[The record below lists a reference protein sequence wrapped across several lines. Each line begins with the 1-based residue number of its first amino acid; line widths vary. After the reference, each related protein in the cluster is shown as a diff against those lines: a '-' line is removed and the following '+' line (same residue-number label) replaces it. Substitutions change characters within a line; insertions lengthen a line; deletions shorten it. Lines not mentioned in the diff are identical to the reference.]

1 MANSMSYESILKWS
15 LLAAVAL
22 VDGIWVTFAGFE
34 LDGRYVLAIVV
45 ICFCLLISIFYF
57 YTYRDQRIQ
66 EFAHFSAQIVALYS
80 FVVLFSYLIVSTDA
94 PLVDLTFDRIDKF
107 FGLDWVAWT
116 KWVAAHPQ
124 IYLILAVAYTT
135 QPIQAFFCY
144 IYNIH
149 TLAFGRNSEIWWLTF
164 ISVLIT
170 IAGSGVFPASNPYVH
185 YGLLSADHFA
195 HMTQF
200 LGLREGLHVIT
211 FGMNEGIIQLPSFH
225 TILAIIFTYN
235 VRHNRWLFVPAIV
248 LNATVIL
255 ACPSVG
261 SHYFVDLPAGAVV
274 AIATIWVVRRLGRY
288 FSWGLQPQIIAKPL
302 RGSAIDLTRE
312 LA

>member
-1 MANSMSYESILKWS
+1 MTNNMSYESILKWS
-15 LLAAVAL
+15 LLAVVAL
-22 VDGIWVTFAGFE
+22 VDWIWVASAGFQ
-34 LDGRYVLAIVV
+34 LDPRYFLAMPV
-45 ICFCLLISIFYF
+45 ICFFLSISLFYF
-57 YTYRDQRIQ
+57 YAGRDRRIQ
-66 EFAHFSAQIVALYS
+66 EFAHFTAQIFTLYS
-80 FVVLFSYLIVSTDA
+80 FVVLFSYLVVSTDA
-94 PLVDLTFDRIDKF
+94 PLVDAAFDRIDKF

-124 IYLILAVAYTT
+124 IYLILAVAYNS

-149 TLAFGRNSEIWWLTF
+149 TRAFWRNSEIWWLTF
-164 ISVLIT
+164 ISILIT
-170 IAGSGVFPASNPYVH
+170 IGGSAVFPASNPYVF
-185 YGLLSADHFA
+185 YGLLGADHFA

-235 VRHNRWLFVPAIV
+235 VRHNRWLFVSAIV
-248 LNATVIL
+248 LNTTVIL

-261 SHYFVDLPAGAVV
+261 SHYFVDLPAGAAV
-274 AIATIWVVRRLGRY
+274 AVATIWAVCRLGRH
-288 FSWGLQPQIIAKPL
+288 FAWGLQPKPSLGSTMDLKIIA
-302 RGSAIDLTRE
+302 GE

>member
-1 MANSMSYESILKWS
+1 VNHETTLKWS

-22 VDGIWVTFAGFE
+22 VDWIWVVSAGFKI
-34 LDGRYVLAIVV
+34 DHRYFLAIVV
-45 ICFCLLISIFYF
+45 ICFFLLIGLFYF
-57 YTYRDQRIQ
+57 YTGRDQRIQ
-66 EFAHFSAQIVALYS
+66 EFAHFTAQLFALYS
-80 FVVLFSYLIVSTDA
+80 FVVLFGYLVVSTDA
-94 PLVDLTFDRIDKF
+94 PLADNLFDKIDKS

-116 KWVAAHPQ
+116 KWVAAHPK
-124 IYLILAVAYTT
+124 IYLILVVSYNT
-135 QPIQAFFCY
+135 QPIQALFCY

-149 TLAFGRNSEIWWLTF
+149 THAFWKNNEIWWVTF
-164 ISVLIT
+164 ISIMTT
-170 IAGSGVFPASNPYVH
+170 IGISAVVPASNPYVY
-185 YGLLSADHFA
+185 YGVLGADHFA

-200 LGLREGLHVIT
+200 LGLREGLRVIT

-235 VRHNRWLFVPAIV
+235 VRHNGWLFVPAIV

-261 SHYFVDLPAGAVV
+261 SHYFVDLPAGAAV
-274 AIATIWVVRRLGRY
+274 AAATIWAVRRLGRY
-288 FSWGLQPQIIAKPL
+288 FGWGLQPQILNPL
-302 RGSAIDLTRE
+302 GGLATELTGE